1 MNDTSLT
8 ASEQQQLDNARKILA
23 LAEQQAM
30 QSGRCPSAQ
39 TLAQVQ
45 AARQTIERLEGREG
59 VKSGK

>member
-1 MNDTSLT
+1 MNDSSLNAT
-8 ASEQQQLDNARKILA
+8 EQQQLDNARKFLA

-45 AARQTIERLEGREG
+45 AARQIIARLEGKEG
-59 VKSGK
+59 VNSGK